1 MATAFPLSTKEES
14 RAIAIPVQ
22 GRRVTDDLTIYY
34 LPDGVCDFV
43 VESAETYL
51 VKFDNPEVFG
61 TSFAALRKGN
71 NIFTPFS
78 KYEKRTEIRVYRE
91 LMIRP
96 PHGDDVATGPIIIPP
111 KGPGPHFE
119 LLMA

>member
-61 TSFAALRKGN
+61 TAFAALRKGN